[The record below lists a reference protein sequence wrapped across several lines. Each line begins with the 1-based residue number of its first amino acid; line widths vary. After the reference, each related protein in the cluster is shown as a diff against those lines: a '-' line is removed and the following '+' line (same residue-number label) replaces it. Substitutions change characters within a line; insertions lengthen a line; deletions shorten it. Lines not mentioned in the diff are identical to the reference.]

1 MGPWQRGR
9 KDDGDAAGQEGG
21 EGEQRVPGRVSQRE
35 DTDAERA
42 DAEERGGISTALRRS
57 ARSTNQ
63 LAGAASPLSASVGFS
78 VLPGSRAS
86 TAGTFGFCATPWRRG
101 TLETPSERSRDAI
114 DREEHGRGDR

>member
-78 VLPGSRAS
+78 VLPGS
-86 TAGTFGFCATPWRRG
+86 TG
-101 TLETPSERSRDAI
+101 
-114 DREEHGRGDR
+114 EHGRDVRLLCYTLAAWDTRNSIREEPRCDRS